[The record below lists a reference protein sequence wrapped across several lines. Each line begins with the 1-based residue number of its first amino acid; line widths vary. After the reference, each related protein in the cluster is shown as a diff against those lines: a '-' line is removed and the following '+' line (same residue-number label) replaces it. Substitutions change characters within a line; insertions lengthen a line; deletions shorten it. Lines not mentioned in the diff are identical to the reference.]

1 MWICVCNVD
10 ADAVTY
16 RTSPIVTKEQTKIP
30 FLTTSNTILVIVMVI
45 HGKGNI
51 ITTSKMTCDLFKFL
65 LKGHFRF
72 GFWPHDKHWPQAPHL
87 FESST
92 FLKLGRSQS

>member
-1 MWICVCNVD
+1 MD

-65 LKGHFRF
+65 LEGHFRF
-72 GFWPHDKHWPQAPHL
+72 GFWPHDKHWPEYAKTTK
-87 FESST
+87 T
-92 FLKLGRSQS
+92 FPVVG